1 MSTKMLVS
9 RSSLTAIGAAI
20 RRKNGSTDTYLPS
33 EMAAAIDAIEDPSV
47 LTTKAITANGNY
59 DAAADEVDG
68 YSLVTVNVPNSFT
81 SEDEGKVVSS
91 GALVAQ
97 TSLSVTENGT
107 VDTTLNDEVVVNV
120 PAANLGTKTITQNG
134 TYSAEDDSL
143 DGYSEVTV
151 NVSGGGGGGTPT
163 ISRADWNALTT
174 AQKQA
179 YGLVGI
185 IDYTTGFNRGV
196 LVNGA
201 DFASVSAYLPQTS
214 EALVK
219 TFAVYDNF
227 DSGSTEWGDG
237 DSPITASKALARYQS
252 EDAVYFDAK
261 TSSNVIGVPLGGTQ
275 TDFTVYVVAKGL
287 SYVGGDVI
295 VMGSVYSWSSLNEI
309 MLYHRIGAVW
319 RSSVYGSDEDLIDT
333 QGGYV
338 AVAIRSDSMKASW
351 FAHDGASRTDVSY
364 NNHGAS
370 FTFGSYGTTFSTDLA
385 VKFVGYVA
393 GAETDAQITAN
404 LANLASVFG
413 LS

>member
-1 MSTKMLVS
+1 MSKVFVTEA
-9 RSSLTAIGAAI
+9 SLTAIGAAI

-201 DFASVSAYLPQTS
+201 DFSTIIPAEMGPIYSWNASNNSTHSYTFSGTTLANNNTEYCMAIMSQNGGSPSWTS
-214 EALVK
+214 SLGTLRE
-219 TFAVYDNF
+219 
-227 DSGSTEWGDG
+227 GSTGNGSYAVTYGSYSNGASASTYSTGDNWNNSEIVCFEFSA
-237 DSPITASKALARYQS
+237 DVSPEVKELFYEQAQSGTYTYTYTADASENLLLVCMRGGNSGGSYTVTGLALKSNVTSSGARFNN
-252 EDAVYFDAK
+252 VYFDSVEAGDEI
-261 TSSNVIGVPLGGTQ
+261 SVSIPYSNGANNNGSLL
-275 TDFTVYVVAKGL
+275 VVLL
-287 SYVGGDVI
+287 SVG
-295 VMGSVYSWSSLNEI
+295 
-309 MLYHRIGAVW
+309 
-319 RSSVYGSDEDLIDT
+319 
-333 QGGYV
+333 
-338 AVAIRSDSMKASW
+338 
-351 FAHDGASRTDVSY
+351 
-364 NNHGAS
+364 
-370 FTFGSYGTTFSTDLA
+370 
-385 VKFVGYVA
+385 
-393 GAETDAQITAN
+393 
-404 LANLASVFG
+404 
-413 LS
+413 

>member
-9 RSSLTAIGAAI
+9 RSNLTAIGAAI
-20 RRKNGSTDTYLPS
+20 RSKNKSTDTYLPS
-33 EMAAAIDAIEDPSV
+33 EMGPAIEALEDPSV
-47 LTTKAITANGNY
+47 LTTKQVTENGTY
-59 DAAADEVDG
+59 DAADDEADG
-68 YSLVTVNVPNSFT
+68 YSVMTVNVPNSYAAA
-81 SEDEGKVVSS
+81 DEGKVVSS
-91 GALVAQ
+91 GALVSQ
-97 TSLSVTENGT
+97 TSVTKTANGT
-107 VDTTLNDEVVVNV
+107 YDTTLNNQVVVNV

-134 TYSAEDDSL
+134 TYSAADDEA

-151 NVSGGGGGGTPT
+151 NVSGGGGGTPT

-201 DFASVSAYLPQTS
+201 DYAIVNGYLPQTN

-219 TFAVYDNF
+219 TFATYDRF
-227 DSGSTEWGDG
+227 EAGSTEWGDG
-237 DSPITASKALARYQS
+237 DSPITASKALTRYQS

-261 TSSNVIGVPLGGTQ
+261 TNSNAIGVPLGGKN
-275 TDFTVYVVAKGL
+275 TDFTMYVVAKGL
-287 SYVGGDVI
+287 SYVSGDVI
-295 VMGSVYSWSSLNEI
+295 VMGSVYSWSKLNEI
-309 MLYHRIGAVW
+309 MLYHRSGTVW

-338 AVAIRSDSMKASW
+338 AVAIRSASMKASW
-351 FAHDGASRTDVSY
+351 FSHDGARRTSVSY
-364 NNHGAS
+364 NNHGTS

-393 GAETDAQITAN
+393 GAETDAQIAAN
-404 LANLASVFG
+404 LANLATVFG